1 MSEGKFTP
9 GPWLYEKS
17 VDDSHRIYGGVFP
30 GAKRAVYDIA
40 DLWLPDVEGDAESV
54 RVANARLIA
63 AAPEL
68 YEALDSVSISGPDA
82 DGIIWLHVK
91 SNGLQ
96 GMFNLGS
103 DPTTLAMRALIGAF
117 ELRRNA
123 LLKATE
129 EKDR

>member
-1 MSEGKFTP
+1 MSESKIP
-9 GPWLYEKS
+9 KGPWWRSSQVTSFGGDVFLYGADRLTLARVFS
-17 VDDSHRIYGGVFP
+17 PFADDGSDTRI
-30 GAKRAVYDIA
+30 AVA
-40 DLWLPDVEGDAESV
+40 DMML
-54 RVANARLIA
+54 

-82 DGIIWLHVK
+82 NGIIWLHVK

-117 ELRRNA
+117 ELRRVA
-123 LLKATE
+123 LLKASP
-129 EKDR
+129 EKNDGGAE